1 MTENQWLISTN
12 PVEMYTFVKD
22 RVTERQ
28 QRFFVEACRAN
39 APKPWNFRVDSIR
52 WGELAEE
59 WCSRMVFNKDIS
71 ASVVC
76 DLLRE
81 IIGNPFR
88 RFSFHRD
95 PRKHLKPGKT
105 YGVGQMFEYDPPD
118 VYLDPAWLQWKSSTI
133 PNLIHAMMNEE
144 CDECQMIR
152 GKRSRY
158 VNAGPDSCWEKCS
171 CNDGYTTRAE
181 PQWDM
186 MPIIADALEEA
197 GCTEATILDHLR
209 GAEPWDCKSMCGTR
223 HDDRCK
229 LSGGTGKRPVRH
241 VRGCWV
247 VELLSGGM
255 Q

>member
-1 MTENQWLISTN
+1 MTENQWLTSTN
-12 PVEMYTFVKD
+12 PAEMYALIKD

-28 QRFFVEACRAN
+28 AEAFVRVCTDGAMFVKDSDWRTLAARYAKSGSRPDRA
-39 APKPWNFRVDSIR
+39 
-52 WGELAEE
+52 
-59 WCSRMVFNKDIS
+59 
-71 ASVVC
+71 